1 MGVVCNRQP
10 GPGRFLGRK
19 EWVERRPG
27 LPPSSSQSCK
37 GLSYCQVSRFSGE
50 RVLAF
55 DASAEGPRLCVNNV
69 ARGLLKLSP
78 TSKIQ

>member
-1 MGVVCNRQP
+1 M
-10 GPGRFLGRK
+10 
-19 EWVERRPG
+19 
-27 LPPSSSQSCK
+27 
-37 GLSYCQVSRFSGE
+37 SRFSGE